1 MCYFPDDVVS
11 SASDVD
17 GHRSHIVF
25 VEWYLSNF
33 LRFWFRRWRLD
44 NLNDFA
50 IDIVNVFNL
59 SWGVFLFVF
68 VCWVFLAFEL
78 IFFIFKINDI
88 FWALFIPRLV
98 RVVIWKCQIIVHFV
112 VNSSILLNYSRLG
125 SFFLFLHVCMLLC
138 FLFVS
143 LSFSLLLHN
152 HFYKQLLR
160 VFLFSGCRLCRLLL
174 IGGYR
179 GCGRFPGRISTH
191 YLIYNLIP

>member
-11 SASDVD
+11 GAGDVD
-17 GHRSHIVF
+17 GHRSRIVF

-59 SWGVFLFVF
+59 SWGVLLFVLLL
-68 VCWVFLAFEL
+68 WVFLAFEL

-88 FWALFIPRLV
+88 FWALLIPRLV
-98 RVVIWKCQIIVHFV
+98 RVVIGKCQIVIHFV
-112 VNSSILLNYSRLG
+112 VNSSILLHYSRLG
-125 SFFLFLHVCMLLC
+125 SVILFLHVCVLLR

-143 LSFSLLLHN
+143 LNFSLLLHN
-152 HFYKQLLR
+152 HFYKQFLR
-160 VFLFSGCRLCRLLL
+160 IFLFSRCRLCRILLF
-174 IGGYR
+174 GYR
-179 GCGRFPGRISTH
+179 GCGRLPGWISTH